1 MAETGAHVLV
11 NGLSARL
18 GGGGSVIAAHVRA
31 LLLAGG
37 SAMRITV
44 LVADA
49 TLVTIDDRR
58 VRVVPVRRVPVLV
71 RVLLEQLLVPV
82 AARAWKADAVYCVGN
97 SGLLLR
103 GRTRRTVVLLQTAHH
118 FPTLRPRHRATLY
131 SRRRI
136 ARYDVEARLSR
147 RTCAR
152 AAAVCCVSETLADA
166 ARSSWP
172 EVADR
177 VVAVPSTSPPLP
189 EGGSG
194 GTDGQAYCLFVAN
207 DYPHKEWCRVVQ
219 VFRDDERLPPLLLI
233 GESPRERPCG
243 VQPSDD
249 LAPAL
254 ADGRVVWGGAVRDRA
269 RLAALYRE
277 AAVVIVHSLTESG
290 GLTLREAIDTNPR
303 IVASDL
309 PAHRE
314 VVEATSAEVAL
325 YPPDALDLL
334 AEGIVRALASPERR
348 PPDAGTGRT
357 EIDLGRDLVA
367 VLAPERATAEVL
379 G

>member
-1 MAETGAHVLV
+1 M
-11 NGLSARL
+11 
-18 GGGGSVIAAHVRA
+18 
-31 LLLAGG
+31 
-37 SAMRITV
+37 
-44 LVADA
+44 
-49 TLVTIDDRR
+49 
-58 VRVVPVRRVPVLV
+58 
-71 RVLLEQLLVPV
+71 
-82 AARAWKADAVYCVGN
+82 YCVGN

-103 GRTRRTVVLLQTAHH
+103 RRTRRTVVLLQTAHH
-118 FPTLRPRHRATLY
+118 FPTLRPPQRSALY

-136 ARYDVEARLSR
+136 ARYDVEAWLSR

-172 EVADR
+172 EVADK

-194 GTDGQAYCLFVAN
+194 GTGGQAYCLFVAN
-207 DYPHKEWCRVVQ
+207 DYPHKEWCRVAQ
-219 VFRDDERLPPLLLI
+219 VFRDDERLPSLLVI

-243 VQPSDD
+243 VLPSDD

-254 ADGRVVWGGAVRDRA
+254 AGEPVVWGGAVRDRA
-269 RLAALYRE
+269 RLAALYRGA
-277 AAVVIVHSLTESG
+277 AAVVVHSLTESG
-290 GLTLREAIDTNPR
+290 GLTLREALATNPR

-314 VVEATSAEVAL
+314 VVEDTRADVAL

-334 AEGIVRALASPERR
+334 AEGIVRVLAAPARDR
-348 PPDAGTGRT
+348 AGAPASRT
-357 EIDLGRDLVA
+357 EADLGRDLLD
-367 VLAPERATAEVL
+367 VLAPDPTAAEVV